1 LKPAFAKTLKTSQ
14 QGIIMKITL
23 NKASLVNLSNDDKII
38 PGELTP
44 LVVGG
49 KVDEN
54 AVNAATRYCGELTAN
69 ANTCP
74 SDRTGQTRRCC
85 QIP

>member
-1 LKPAFAKTLKTSQ
+1 
-14 QGIIMKITL
+14 MKITL

-49 KVDEN
+49 KVDDN
-54 AVNAATRYCGELTAN
+54 CGERCDPLLW
-69 ANTCP
+69 
-74 SDRTGQTRRCC
+74 RTDSQR
-85 QIP
+85 